1 MINVVHM
8 TLVYWTILCF
18 SHVRNRTNLFN
29 HHNRPPLVCTSKI
42 SHPHSVTS
50 FEKLQGRQCKS
61 WLCFCLVCFWHTFDF
76 KLGHNTPSIVRK
88 EWPIINSHGAMFAV
102 PRGVVQYVKRKFDNR
117 WGKEYHHRY
126 SYAWFAL
133 TFAPYARTGHL
144 TLGDMAPLENV

>member
-102 PRGVVQYVKRKFDNR
+102 PRGVVQYVKENSTTVEERNTIIVTPTHGLLER
-117 WGKEYHHRY
+117 LHHM
-126 SYAWFAL
+126 
-133 TFAPYARTGHL
+133 
-144 TLGDMAPLENV
+144 LGQAIWH